1 MRGHQL
7 GASDLEWEVLV
18 GLGNVI
24 ADGETGQKGKSAD
37 IPYE

>member
-24 ADGETGQKGKSAD
+24 ADGETGWEGESAD
-37 IPYE
+37 VPYE